1 MSKLKRACKKN
12 LIFSIVNKMT
22 KSIPINKIS
31 SNEDD
36 ATIQEVLESLDVD
49 IQQYPDDIDMNKE
62 EYEDTPLTSDSSISY
77 NNVGQSLIP
86 PAKGFSISD
95 LSNDITNIITVFVV
109 FILVSKIPLEKFIY
123 KYVSIE
129 HVPMSQTIIKA
140 IFAAI
145 AFFIINRLIKLL

>member
-1 MSKLKRACKKN
+1 
-12 LIFSIVNKMT
+12 MT
-22 KSIPINKIS
+22 KSIPINSIS

-49 IQQYPDDIDMNKE
+49 IQQYPDDTTMNQE
-62 EYEDTPLTSDSSISY
+62 EYDDVVPHANTPSIPY
-77 NNVGQSLIP
+77 NNIGPIVP
-86 PAKGFSISD
+86 PSKGFSISD